1 MIDLQVVPKSQRFV
15 RAVRL
20 DQDLLDPLGLEG
32 YVPTPVARR
41 VARALEEGLRPGA
54 TERAWTITGPY
65 GSGKSSFALF
75 FARLAATA
83 HEPVDPAWELLE
95 RTDPV
100 LAEQLARALDGR
112 SLLPVVLTLRRAPF
126 DVMLREGLRQAL
138 QWLPMTEAT
147 RHVEQALATEQQ
159 SDSRALLR
167 QIEAV
172 RDVAIAHGPYRG
184 LLLVLDELGKGLE
197 YAARQPGEDLYVL
210 QELAETASRSGD
222 QPLLVVGILHQA
234 FEHYG
239 ERLDSASRKEWA
251 KVQGRF
257 RDVAFVEP
265 PEQQMHL
272 AGAALA
278 ALELDGAAAW
288 QERLTTVAYHLIAT
302 GHAPTGLK
310 PEIFVALAAR
320 SYPLHP
326 TLLMALP
333 YLFRRLAQNERSL
346 FTYLHSPEPFGIQET
361 LRQRPGTLARL
372 PDLFDYVA
380 ANLSG
385 SLARN
390 SASRRWLEVLDA
402 LERAPDLPPLAI
414 DLLKTIGVLTMLG
427 AAPAVKPTRALL
439 ALALRDRPDDAEV
452 SAALDLLRQR
462 SLVVFRRF
470 NQTFRI
476 WEGSDVDVEAR
487 VEAGWQH
494 VAGQPELAESL
505 QRLLPYRPLVAR
517 RHSYETGALRV
528 FELRYLDAPVP
539 AAQLQPRPGYDGLIV
554 CCLPVTPQQAEQA
567 RAWALSPE
575 IAALPHVLVVVPAQ
589 IGMLRDATDELR
601 ALRWA
606 WDNTP
611 ELRDDRVARRE
622 LAERIALAEQSVQE
636 SVNTLLDPR
645 PAPVGADACWIYRG
659 QPQAVATPAAVSALL
674 STVMDELYA
683 QAPRIRN
690 ELINRRELSSAAA
703 AARRTLIERML
714 TQADQPELGISG
726 FPPERSMYASLLQA
740 SGLHRQREQRWSF
753 GPPPPDD
760 PQRLGPVWAALETLI
775 FAGDGV
781 PRRVD
786 ELFAHLAAP
795 PYGLL
800 PGVAPVLLA
809 AFLLAYRD
817 EISLYRE
824 GTFVPEPSIADFE
837 VLLRR
842 PELFA
847 VAGARVAGPRL
858 AVVQRLARG
867 LEVEPAVL
875 PVVRALLR
883 RVRALPE
890 YAWRTRRLSPPT
902 LALRSAIERARE
914 PERFLFHE
922 LPMALGEPPFPATET
937 VDAQHIARVFDR
949 LNAALQEWQAAWP
962 RVLQEARDTLLR
974 ACGQE
979 PGAAGWNALR
989 ALARQMTATPVS
1001 PALRPF
1007 VLRLGAAG
1015 DADQVLESVL
1025 ALVAEQPPR
1034 AWGDTHV
1041 ERFPLQAAEI
1051 GERWRRAVY
1060 QLQALTPAEE
1070 QQAQALLQRLR
1081 TQIDTAIAPQVR
1093 RVALLRLLEELETLG
1108 EEQS

>member
-1 MIDLQVVPKSQRFV
+1 MIDVQLAPQRRRFI

-20 DQDLLDPLGLEG
+20 DQDLFDPLGLAG

-75 FARLAATA
+75 FARLVATA
-83 HEPVDPAWELLE
+83 HDPVDPAWDLLE
-95 RTDPV
+95 HIDPA
-100 LAEQLARALDGR
+100 LAAQLTRALDGR
-112 SLLPVVLTLRRAPF
+112 SLLPVPLTMRRAPLGAI
-126 DVMLREGLRQAL
+126 LREGLHQ
-138 QWLPMTEAT
+138 
-147 RHVEQALATEQQ
+147 
-159 SDSRALLR
+159 ALLR
-167 QIEAV
+167 LPATTATHRLAHALLTEEQADSRTLVQQVAAV
-172 RDVAIAHGPYRG
+172 REAAIAHGPYRG

-210 QELAETASRSGD
+210 QELAENASRSGD
-222 QPLLVVGILHQA
+222 QPLLVIGILHQA

-239 ERLDSASRKEWA
+239 ERLDLASRKEWA

-272 AGAALA
+272 ASAALA
-278 ALELDGAAAW
+278 ALGLEQAAAW
-288 QERLTTVAYHLIAT
+288 QAELAAIARQHFAI
-302 GHAPTGLK
+302 GQAPGLK
-310 PEIFVALAAR
+310 PEDFVTLATRA
-320 SYPLHP
+320 YPLHP
-326 TLLMALP
+326 SVLVALP

-346 FTYLHSPEPFGIQET
+346 FSYLHSPEPFGVQERLQQQPAT
-361 LRQRPGTLARL
+361 LVRL

-390 SASRRWLEVLDA
+390 SATRRWLEVLDA
-402 LERAPDLPPLAI
+402 LERAPDLAPLAV
-414 DLLKTIGVLTMLG
+414 DLLKTIGLLTTLG
-427 AAPAVKPTRALL
+427 AAPVLTPTRALL

-452 SAALDLLRQR
+452 GAALDQLCQR
-462 SLVVFRRF
+462 SLIVFRRF
-470 NQTFRI
+470 NQSYRI

-487 VEAGWQH
+487 IEAGWQY
-494 VAGQPELAESL
+494 VAGQPNLAESL
-505 QRLLPYRPLVAR
+505 RRLLPHRPLVAR

-539 AAQLQPRPGYDGLIV
+539 AAQLQPQPGYDGLIA
-554 CCLPVTPQQAEQA
+554 CWLPATAQQAEQA
-567 RAWALSPE
+567 RAWACSPA
-575 IAALPHVLVVVPAQ
+575 IAALRHVLVVVPAQ
-589 IGMLRDATDELR
+589 IGTLRAAANELR

-622 LAERIALAEQSVQE
+622 LAERIALVEQSVRD
-636 SVNTLLDPR
+636 SVNALLDPR
-645 PAPVGADACWIYRG
+645 PAPVGMDACWIYRG

-690 ELINRRELSSAAA
+690 ELINRRDLSSAAA

-714 TQADQPELGISG
+714 TQAEQPELGISG

-740 SGLHRQREQRWSF
+740 SGLHRQRDQRWSF

-760 PQRLGPVWAALETLI
+760 PQRLGPVWTALAELI
-775 FAGDGV
+775 FAGDGT
-781 PRRVD
+781 PRGVD
-786 ELFAHLAAP
+786 EVFAHLAAP

-800 PGVAPVLLA
+800 PGVAPVLLV
-809 AFLLAYRD
+809 AFLLAHPD
-817 EISLYRE
+817 TIGLYRE

-847 VAGARVAGPRL
+847 VAGARVTGPRL

-867 LEVEPAVL
+867 LGVEPAVL

-890 YAWRTRRLSPPT
+890 YAWRTRRLSSST

-937 VDAQHIARVFDR
+937 VDTQHIARVFER
-949 LNAALQEWQAAWP
+949 LNAALQEWQSAWP
-962 RVLQEARDTLLR
+962 TVVQSARDTLLR

-979 PGAAGWNALR
+979 PGPAGWSALR
-989 ALARQMTATPVS
+989 ALARHLATTSVHPMLTPLVQ
-1001 PALRPF
+1001 
-1007 VLRLGAAG
+1007 RLNASG
-1015 DADQVLESVL
+1015 DGEQVVESVL

-1034 AWGDTHV
+1034 AWNDTHV
-1041 ERFPLQAAEI
+1041 ERFPLQAAVI

-1060 QLQALTPAEE
+1060 QLQVLTPAEE
-1070 QQAQALLQRLR
+1070 QQAQVLLQRLR
-1081 TQIDTAIAPQVR
+1081 AQIDTAVAPQVR
-1093 RVALLRLLEELETLG
+1093 RVALLRLLEEIETPV
-1108 EEQS
+1108 EE